1 MTLCERSGCPDRFE
15 NAINLFSRLIK
26 IKKKKTFF
34 PTEDSLKAEKLFF
47 NSCRFLL
54 ISDISEVKN
63 G

>member
-1 MTLCERSGCPDRFE
+1 MTVCERSGFPDRFE
-15 NAINLFSRLIK
+15 NAINIFSRLIK
-26 IKKKKTFF
+26 IKKTFF
-34 PTEDSLKAEKLFF
+34 PTEDSLGAEKLFF

>member
-1 MTLCERSGCPDRFE
+1 MTVCERSRCPDRFE
-15 NAINLFSRLIK
+15 NAINIFSRLIK
-26 IKKKKTFF
+26 IKKKTFF
-34 PTEDSLKAEKLFF
+34 PTEDSLGAEKLFF